1 METIDA
7 ERLDVGGN
15 SVRDAASVSCKS
27 LLTGSE
33 GVRGLTGT

>member
-15 SVRDAASVSCKS
+15 SVRDAASISRAP
-27 LLTGSE
+27 LLRYCGE
-33 GVRGLTGT
+33 VGVQD